1 MKQDNPDIKNSYLEC
16 DNSSE
21 DWRESRQQTAQFLS
35 DMKDDMNVLDVP
47 KWDRQAM
54 FNATTA
60 NPKTAF
66 SLMPWLSMTCSIFAV
81 CLVLFNVQIQQ
92 TETGVSIAFNNA
104 PSRTMSQAEVDAAV
118 AEGIKQYEQENELKV
133 AQLVMQLQEQQ
144 NQSNLKL
151 ANYLLDSARKERK
164 QDISDVFLHFTDQMA
179 EQQSRQNIQYKQL
192 EQAVKYQKTNLYDSS
207 L

>member
-1 MKQDNPDIKNSYLEC
+1 
-16 DNSSE
+16 
-21 DWRESRQQTAQFLS
+21 
-35 DMKDDMNVLDVP
+35 MNVLDVP

-66 SLMPWLSMTCSIFAV
+66 TLVPWLSMTCSIFAV

-92 TETGVSIAFNNA
+92 TETGVSIAFNNT
-104 PSRTMSQAEVDAAV
+104 PSKAMSQAEVDAAV
-118 AEGIKQYEQENELKV
+118 AEGIKQYEQENELKM

-144 NQSNLKL
+144 NQSNLRL

>member
-1 MKQDNPDIKNSYLEC
+1 MKQDNPDTKNSHLEC
-16 DNSSE
+16 DKSSE

-66 SLMPWLSMTCSIFAV
+66 TLVPWLSMTCSIFAV

-92 TETGVSIAFNNA
+92 TETGVSIAFNNT
-104 PSRTMSQAEVDAAV
+104 PSKAMSQAEVDAAV
-118 AEGIKQYEQENELKV
+118 AEGIKQYEQENELKM

-144 NQSNLKL
+144 NQSNLRL